1 MATQPIP
8 YLSEEAYLAIEES
21 STAKHEYFRG
31 AMYAM
36 SGGSSNH
43 AKIQVALLRRIDAR
57 LDGRNCT
64 TYGSDMRVRV
74 ADSGLYTY
82 PDVAVVCGD
91 AKFLT
96 PAENTLLNPVVIV
109 EVLSPS
115 TEAYDRGN
123 KFHCY
128 ESLPSLKHYV
138 LVSSTSA
145 VVDVLSLTANGRWE
159 IRTYMTIE
167 ESIELDAIGVVLP
180 MAEIYARVT
189 FDQQE
194 HP

>member
-1 MATQPIP
+1 MVSQPVP
-8 YLSEEAYLAIEES
+8 RLTEAEYLALDDAS
-21 STAKHEYFRG
+21 PLKHELYRG
-31 AMYAM
+31 QMYAM

-43 AKIQVALLRRIDAR
+43 SKIQVALIRHIDIQ

-64 TYGSDMRVRV
+64 TYGSEMRVRV

-82 PDVAVVCGD
+82 PDLSVVCGTPE
-91 AKFLT
+91 FLT
-96 PAENTLLNPVVIV
+96 PSETTLLNPVVIV

-138 LVSSTSA
+138 LVSSESA
-145 VVDVLSLTANGRWE
+145 LIDVLTRGASGNWDL
-159 IRTYMTIE
+159 RTYRGPDG
-167 ESIELDAIGVVLP
+167 SLDLPAIGVTIP
-180 MAEIYARVT
+180 IAEIYAKVT
-189 FDQQE
+189 FDPPE

>member
-8 YLSEEAYLAIEES
+8 RLTEEEYLALDDAS
-21 STAKHEYFRG
+21 PVKHELFRG
-31 AMYAM
+31 RMYAM

-43 AKIQVALLRRIDAR
+43 SKIQVALITELHTRLR
-57 LDGRNCT
+57 GRNCT
-64 TYGSDMRVRV
+64 TYSSDMRVQV

-82 PDVAVVCGD
+82 PDLSVVCGD
-91 AKFLT
+91 PQFLT
-96 PAENTLLNPVVIV
+96 TSETTLLNPVVII

-128 ESLPSLKHYV
+128 ETLPSLRHYV

-145 VVDVLSLTANGRWE
+145 VVDVLSRTASERWE
-159 IRTYMTIE
+159 IRTYRNPDE
-167 ESIELDAIGVVLP
+167 AIELDAIGVTIPLS
-180 MAEIYARVT
+180 EIYAKVT
-189 FDQQE
+189 FENPE
-194 HP
+194 HL